1 VEVHQGDDIAAR
13 ALYEESLAM
22 AARGGDSK
30 GLIPSCLE
38 ALADVAAAQ
47 GEFTWAARLLGTAE
61 DLREALGT
69 PLPPV
74 DRAAYERSVGHAE
87 EGMPEGRSFGP
98 GRRCVS
104 RTRGVWAFSSSA
116 RRMCRF

>member
-1 VEVHQGDDIAAR
+1 
-13 ALYEESLAM
+13 M

-38 ALADVAAAQ
+38 GLADVVAAQ

-61 DLREALGT
+61 ALREALGT

-74 DRAAYERSVGHAE
+74 DRAAYEHLVAATRAQLGGQAFAAAWA
-87 EGMPEGRSFGP
+87 EGRTM
-98 GRRCVS
+98 
-104 RTRGVWAFSSSA
+104 TREQILAAQGAATIKQRLVQK
-116 RRMCRF
+116 